1 MNKKYYIGK
10 KNINIFLIET
20 VMGVILIAIVAAF
33 AIRTDI
39 VSAQKNLSYTAGHI
53 NDQCNSVTR
62 INLAAETK
70 SLMRIIESAQQ
81 VKQNI
86 VYEKRIKENTDYIF
100 SQEFLKKNTEECY
113 LSAVILLDN
122 NGKPVAQYYKDDMET
137 VELDEYMESSSLL
150 DVADNALKSFAT
162 RIDLEDGSYVDMAAK
177 GMADG
182 TGIVITCYHTSTEY
196 ADDYNL
202 SFDHILSGYY
212 DSEGGTVV
220 VTSGDK
226 IIASSN
232 EDMIG
237 NSVDDYII
245 LKKIKDSD
253 ESGRLMHAQSS
264 KSPYSHDFG
273 LMKRGRDYYVYIYLP
288 ERAIFDNTISHIIYT
303 FAIYMYIIVIYNM
316 LRWKTA
322 QIYEKN
328 QSELSQQYASELAKK
343 NEQLK
348 EAISREEQANAA
360 KSDFLSRMTHDIRT
374 PLNGIIGLLKIDEKH
389 MTDTALV
396 NENRKKMEVAAN
408 HLLSLI
414 NDVLQMSKL
423 EDGDIELANE
433 VVDLNQLAVDVIT
446 IVEQRAADA
455 GVTLEYDR
463 PSENMFY
470 PYVYGSPLHLRQI
483 FLNIYGNCIKYNKV
497 GGYVRT
503 DFSCVYKTSDKVL
516 YEWTISDNGVGMN
529 EEFLKHIFEPFAQEK
544 SDARSIY
551 QGTGLGMAIVKRLID
566 KMDGTVKT
574 ISKKDE
580 GTTFVIRI
588 PFKTADVQDVKNNT
602 SEELITHKKSEKEYM
617 TGYAQKNTG
626 EALDITGVRLLLA
639 EDNKLNQEIIETFLR
654 DEGALVKT
662 VSDGQQAVEEFGMC
676 KEGTYDAILM
686 DVMMPKLDGMTATR
700 LIRAMDRADARLIP
714 IIAMTANAFE
724 EDARKCIAA
733 GMNVH
738 MAKPLDLDEVIEVI
752 ARLCS

>member
-1 MNKKYYIGK
+1 MNKKHFIGK
-10 KNINIFLIET
+10 KNINIIFIET

-39 VSAQKNLSYTAGHI
+39 ISAQKNLSYAAGHI
-53 NDQCNSVTR
+53 NDQCNNVTR

-70 SLMRIIESAQQ
+70 SLMRVIESAQQ

-137 VELDEYMESSSLL
+137 VDEYMESSSLL

-162 RIDLEDGSYVDMAAK
+162 RIDLEDGSYIDMAAK

-226 IIASSN
+226 IISSSN

-253 ESGRLMHAQSS
+253 ESGKLMHAQSS
-264 KSPYSHDFG
+264 KSPYNHDFG
-273 LMKRGRDYYVYIYLP
+273 LMKRGRNYYVYIYLP

-303 FAIYMYIIVIYNM
+303 FAIFMYIIVIYNM

-463 PSENMFY
+463 TSENMFY

-654 DEGALVKT
+654 DEGALVKI
-662 VSDGQQAVEEFGMC
+662 VSDGQQAVEEFGRC

-700 LIRAMDRADARLIP
+700 LIRAMDREDARVIP

>member
-1 MNKKYYIGK
+1 MNKKHFIGK
-10 KNINIFLIET
+10 KNINIIFIET
-20 VMGVILIAIVAAF
+20 VMGVILIAIVASF

-39 VSAQKNLSYTAGHI
+39 ISAQKNLSYAAGHI
-53 NDQCNSVTR
+53 NDQCNNVTR

-70 SLMRIIESAQQ
+70 SLMRVIESAQQ

-162 RIDLEDGSYVDMAAK
+162 RIDLEDGSYIDMAAK

-226 IIASSN
+226 IISSSN

-253 ESGRLMHAQSS
+253 ESGKLMHAQSS
-264 KSPYSHDFG
+264 KSPYNHDFG
-273 LMKRGRDYYVYIYLP
+273 LMKRGRNYYVYIYLP

-303 FAIYMYIIVIYNM
+303 FAIFMYIIVIYNM

-396 NENRKKMEVAAN
+396 NENRKKICRGYE
-408 HLLSLI
+408 
-414 NDVLQMSKL
+414 
-423 EDGDIELANE
+423 E
-433 VVDLNQLAVDVIT
+433 
-446 IVEQRAADA
+446 RRPCC
-455 GVTLEYDR
+455 TLR
-463 PSENMFY
+463 RSRCN
-470 PYVYGSPLHLRQI
+470 
-483 FLNIYGNCIKYNKV
+483 
-497 GGYVRT
+497 
-503 DFSCVYKTSDKVL
+503 L
-516 YEWTISDNGVGMN
+516 Y
-529 EEFLKHIFEPFAQEK
+529 
-544 SDARSIY
+544 R
-551 QGTGLGMAIVKRLID
+551 
-566 KMDGTVKT
+566 
-574 ISKKDE
+574 
-580 GTTFVIRI
+580 
-588 PFKTADVQDVKNNT
+588 
-602 SEELITHKKSEKEYM
+602 
-617 TGYAQKNTG
+617 
-626 EALDITGVRLLLA
+626 
-639 EDNKLNQEIIETFLR
+639 
-654 DEGALVKT
+654 
-662 VSDGQQAVEEFGMC
+662 
-676 KEGTYDAILM
+676 
-686 DVMMPKLDGMTATR
+686 
-700 LIRAMDRADARLIP
+700 
-714 IIAMTANAFE
+714 
-724 EDARKCIAA
+724 
-733 GMNVH
+733 
-738 MAKPLDLDEVIEVI
+738 
-752 ARLCS
+752 

>member
-1 MNKKYYIGK
+1 MNKKHFIGK
-10 KNINIFLIET
+10 KNINIIFIET

-39 VSAQKNLSYTAGHI
+39 ISAQKNLSYAAGHI
-53 NDQCNSVTR
+53 NDQCNNVTR

-70 SLMRIIESAQQ
+70 SLMRVIESAQQ

-100 SQEFLKKNTEECY
+100 SQEFLKN

-162 RIDLEDGSYVDMAAK
+162 RIDLEDGSYIDMAAK

-226 IIASSN
+226 IISSSN

-253 ESGRLMHAQSS
+253 ESGKLMHAQSS
-264 KSPYSHDFG
+264 KSPYNHDFG
-273 LMKRGRDYYVYIYLP
+273 LMKRGRNYYVYIYLP

-303 FAIYMYIIVIYNM
+303 FAIFMYIIVIYNM

-544 SDARSIY
+544 LDARSIY

-654 DEGALVKT
+654 DEGALVKI
-662 VSDGQQAVEEFGMC
+662 VSDGQQAVEEFGTC

-700 LIRAMDRADARLIP
+700 LIRAMDREDAKVIP

>member
-1 MNKKYYIGK
+1 MNKKHYIGK

-20 VMGVILIAIVAAF
+20 VMGVILIAIVAVF

-39 VSAQKNLSYTAGHI
+39 ISAQKNLSYTAGHI

-177 GMADG
+177 GM

-253 ESGRLMHAQSS
+253 ESGKLMHAQSS
-264 KSPYSHDFG
+264 KSPYNHDFG

-316 LRWKTA
+316 LRWKTG
-322 QIYEKN
+322 QIYEKE

-348 EAISREEQANAA
+348 EAIRREEQANAA

-503 DFSCVYKTSDKVL
+503 DFSCDKVL

-588 PFKTADVQDVKNNT
+588 PFKTADVQDVKNNN
-602 SEELITHKKSEKEYM
+602 SEELITQKKTEKEYM

-700 LIRAMDRADARLIP
+700 LIRAMDRADARVIP

>member
-1 MNKKYYIGK
+1 MNKKHFIGK
-10 KNINIFLIET
+10 KNINIFFIET
-20 VMGVILIAIVAAF
+20 MMGMILIAIVAAF

-100 SQEFLKKNTEECY
+100 HKKNTEECY

-226 IIASSN
+226 IISSSN

-253 ESGRLMHAQSS
+253 ESGKLMHAQSS
-264 KSPYSHDFG
+264 KSPYNHDFG

-463 PSENMFY
+463 PSEKMFY

-588 PFKTADVQDVKNNT
+588 PFKTADVQDVKNNN
-602 SEELITHKKSEKEYM
+602 SEELITQKKTEKEYM
-617 TGYAQKNTG
+617 KGYAQKNTG

-700 LIRAMDRADARLIP
+700 LIRAMDREDARVIP

>member
-1 MNKKYYIGK
+1 MNKKHFIGK
-10 KNINIFLIET
+10 KNINIIFIET
-20 VMGVILIAIVAAF
+20 VMGVILIAIVASF

-39 VSAQKNLSYTAGHI
+39 ISAQKNLSYAAGHI
-53 NDQCNSVTR
+53 NDQCNNVTR

-70 SLMRIIESAQQ
+70 SLMRVIESAQQ

-100 SQEFLKKNTEECY
+100 SQKFLKKNTEECY

-162 RIDLEDGSYVDMAAK
+162 RIDLEDGSYIDMAAK

-226 IIASSN
+226 IISSSN
-232 EDMIG
+232 
-237 NSVDDYII
+237 DYII

-253 ESGRLMHAQSS
+253 ESGKLMHAQSS
-264 KSPYSHDFG
+264 KSPYNHDFG
-273 LMKRGRDYYVYIYLP
+273 LMKRGRNYYVYIYLP

-303 FAIYMYIIVIYNM
+303 FAIFMYIIVIYNM
-316 LRWKTA
+316 LRCKTA

-654 DEGALVKT
+654 DEGALVKI
-662 VSDGQQAVEEFGMC
+662 VSDGQQAVEEFGRC

-700 LIRAMDRADARLIP
+700 LIRAMDREDARVIP

>member
-1 MNKKYYIGK
+1 MNKKHFIGK
-10 KNINIFLIET
+10 KNINIIFIET
-20 VMGVILIAIVAAF
+20 VMGVILIAIVASF

-39 VSAQKNLSYTAGHI
+39 ISAQKNLSYAAGHI
-53 NDQCNSVTR
+53 NDQCNNVTR

-70 SLMRIIESAQQ
+70 SLMRVIESAQQ

-137 VELDEYMESSSLL
+137 VELDEYSSSLL

-162 RIDLEDGSYVDMAAK
+162 RIDLEDGSYIDMAAK

-226 IIASSN
+226 IISSSN

-253 ESGRLMHAQSS
+253 ESGKLMHAQSS
-264 KSPYSHDFG
+264 KSPYNHDFG
-273 LMKRGRDYYVYIYLP
+273 LMKRGRNYYVYIYLP

-303 FAIYMYIIVIYNM
+303 FAIFMYIIVIYNM

-654 DEGALVKT
+654 DEGALVKI
-662 VSDGQQAVEEFGMC
+662 VSDGQQAVEEFGRC

-700 LIRAMDRADARLIP
+700 LIRAMDREDARVIP

>member
-1 MNKKYYIGK
+1 MDVNFAGLKTQNGDICAWIYIPG
-10 KNINIFLIET
+10 
-20 VMGVILIAIVAAF
+20 
-33 AIRTDI
+33 TD
-39 VSAQKNLSYTAGHI
+39 V
-53 NDQCNSVTR
+53 
-62 INLAAETK
+62 
-70 SLMRIIESAQQ
+70 
-81 VKQNI
+81 
-86 VYEKRIKENTDYIF
+86 DY
-100 SQEFLKKNTEECY
+100 
-113 LSAVILLDN
+113 
-122 NGKPVAQYYKDDMET
+122 PVLQG
-137 VELDEYMESSSLL
+137 S
-150 DVADNALKSFAT
+150 DNAYYLNHDAYGEYSP
-162 RIDLEDGSYVDMAAK
+162 DGSIFVDAGNNLDFEDFDTIIYGHNMST
-177 GMADG
+177 G
-182 TGIVITCYHTSTEY
+182 TMFKTLHNYE
-196 ADDYNL
+196 DD
-202 SFDHILSGYY
+202 SFW
-212 DSEGGTVV
+212 E
-220 VTSGDK
+220 
-226 IIASSN
+226 SN
-232 EDMIG
+232 R
-237 NSVDDYII
+237 N
-245 LKKIKDSD
+245 
-253 ESGRLMHAQSS
+253 
-264 KSPYSHDFG
+264 
-273 LMKRGRDYYVYIYLP
+273 VYIYLP

-303 FAIYMYIIVIYNM
+303 FAIFMYIIVIYNM

-348 EAISREEQANAA
+348 EAISREEQANVA

-654 DEGALVKT
+654 DEGALVKI
-662 VSDGQQAVEEFGMC
+662 VSDGQQAVEEFGRC

-700 LIRAMDRADARLIP
+700 LIRAMDREDARVIP